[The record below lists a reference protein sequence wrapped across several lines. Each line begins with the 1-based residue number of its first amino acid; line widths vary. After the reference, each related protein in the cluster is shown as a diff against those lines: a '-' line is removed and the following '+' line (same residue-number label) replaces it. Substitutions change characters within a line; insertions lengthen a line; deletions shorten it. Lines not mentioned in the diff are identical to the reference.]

1 MPRSDKPI
9 SMGNLTDPIS
19 SARSRTWSSHAN
31 PEDSE
36 QFEPDGVSLV
46 DPLTQEP
53 VAAVINLMDPSEP
66 VVTVQT
72 PGPTFSRVPSPPISA
87 SPPVYEW
94 TTVRSIEGR
103 TYLRL
108 DKRHR
113 VETDD
118 S

>member
-53 VAAVINLMDPSEP
+53 VAAVVNLMDPTEP

-72 PGPTFSRVPSPPISA
+72 PGPGFSRLASPPISV

-94 TTVRSIEGR
+94 TTVRLIEGR
-103 TYLRL
+103 TYLRQ
-108 DKRHR
+108 DERRR
-113 VETDD
+113 VEADD